1 MKKKVILTLL
11 SVLLFASPAIAG
23 PTTPSGITAEDIISR
38 VRVDINSPSAKDSF
52 FADAEF
58 IQWTNEAVR
67 QIINQTRCLES
78 GTSEIVLEENT
89 RRYAISGTFL
99 DIEVVEYDSGDTTS
113 PTQIYTLDRVEKR
126 DIGHNK
132 EKGTPKVYCVWANSL
147 EVWPIPRSSEA
158 GTTLYLYKIDQP
170 SGVTTSTSP
179 IETPSYLDA
188 AVLFY
193 VKAKA
198 LNKDRP
204 PDLGNPSL
212 AIFDAM
218 VKEYII
224 NVLRRKP
231 IGQ

>member
-1 MKKKVILTLL
+1 MKKAVLILI
-11 SVLLFASPAIAG
+11 SVFLFASYAFAG
-23 PTTPSGITAEDIISR
+23 PTTPSGITAADIISR
-38 VRVDINSPSAKDSF
+38 IRADINSPSAKDTF
-52 FADAEF
+52 FTDANF
-58 IQWTNEAVR
+58 IQWTNEAVT
-67 QIINQTRCLES
+67 QIVNQTRCLES
-78 GTSEIVLEENT
+78 GVSNVIIQENT
-89 RRYAISGTFL
+89 RRYAIAGTFL

-113 PTQIYTLDRVEKR
+113 PIQIYTLDRVEKR

-132 EKGTPKVYCVWANSL
+132 EKGKPKVYCVWNDSL

-158 GTTLYLYKIDQP
+158 GTTLYVYKIDQP

-179 IETPSYLDA
+179 IETPASLDA

-193 VKAKA
+193 VKTKA